1 MALVNGSSQQL
12 SFDAALKIEAYTD
25 ANRLIHCWETIKEK
39 KMCSFDYVGMT
50 ESILST

>member
-1 MALVNGSSQQL
+1 MALVKGSSQQL

-39 KMCSFDYVGMT
+39 ECALLITSA
-50 ESILST
+50 